1 MAYID
6 REAAHPTFVSRGA
19 EIARALEDDI
29 LRGARK
35 PGDRLDERQLAE
47 EFEVSRTPIREA
59 IQRLVASG
67 LVTVRGRSGAIV
79 AELSVAELLDGFT
92 VVANLEAL
100 AAAQAARRALPE
112 HHRLLVEAHERCVDA
127 ARRSDVQAFFNA
139 NNDFHDTIA
148 QISQNRVLQDLLRAA
163 TLKTS
168 PYRHYVTYRPGR
180 MSSSIPEHQAIL
192 DAIVAGDSL
201 AASQRMQGHVSL
213 LGEDLTDFLHFLQ
226 LAKPA

>member
-1 MAYID
+1 M
-6 REAAHPTFVSRGA
+6 SRGA

-47 EFEVSRTPIREA
+47 EFDVSRTPIREA

>member
-1 MAYID
+1 MD
-6 REAAHPTFVSRGA
+6 RAPAPLAFVSRAA
-19 EIARALEDDI
+19 EIADVLEGDI
-29 LRGARK
+29 LRGTRK

-67 LVTVRGRSGAIV
+67 LVTLRGRSGAVV

-100 AAAQAARRALPE
+100 AAAQAARRAQPE
-112 HHRLLVEAHERCVDA
+112 HHRQLQAIHERCTDA
-127 ARRSDVQAFFNA
+127 ARRSDVQAFFEA
-139 NNDFHDTIA
+139 NNDFHGMIA
-148 QISQNRVLQDLLRAA
+148 EASQNRVLQELLRAA

-168 PYRHYVTYRPGR
+168 AYRHYVTYRPGR
-180 MSSSIPEHQAIL
+180 MPSSIPEHQGIL
-192 DAIVAGDSL
+192 DAIMAGDSML
-201 AASQRMQGHVSL
+201 ASQRMQGHVAL

-226 LAKPA
+226 ASKSA